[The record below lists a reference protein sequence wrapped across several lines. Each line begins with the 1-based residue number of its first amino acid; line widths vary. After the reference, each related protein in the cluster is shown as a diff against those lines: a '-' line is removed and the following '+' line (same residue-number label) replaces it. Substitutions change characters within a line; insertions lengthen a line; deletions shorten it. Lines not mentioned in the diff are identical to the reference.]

1 MLFLKQEAA
10 LLIGPGDHI
19 EEMME
24 DRGGDKQQLA
34 DMLRISRK
42 IAGRLLNSEETIT
55 PELAHLLSEVFGPG
69 ADFWKN
75 ADASYRSVKC
85 IYPYTKFY

>member
-1 MLFLKQEAA
+1 MMLQKQDAA
-10 LLIGPGDHI
+10 VNIGPGDHI

-24 DRGGDKQQLA
+24 ARGWDKQQLA

-55 PELAHLLSEVFGPG
+55 PELAHRLSEVFGPG

-75 ADASYRSVKC
+75 ADASYRSVK
-85 IYPYTKFY
+85 